1 MELNF
6 NPPYFFLI
14 LLKSLSFG
22 FKSTSFANPIT
33 ASTLLHGEFGNFF
46 FSFLMD
52 FPEVCGVA
60 NPFLVTG
67 AILVVSVTFFLSLH
81 LLVFS
86 LFYSLAAVS
95 SSLFIEALSLF

>member
-1 MELNF
+1 MVNLA
-6 NPPYFFLI
+6 I
-14 LLKSLSFG
+14 
-22 FKSTSFANPIT
+22 
-33 ASTLLHGEFGNFF
+33 FF

-95 SSLFIEALSLF
+95 FSLFIEALSLF